1 MTNLAKQS
9 VFPRSFRLA
18 LTSIV
23 YILMN
28 WGNLFH
34 NKKNVLKWRSL
45 SLDLFLM
52 LIFHINSELILVTLL
67 KTFIRSG
74 WRCLYEL
81 NPHLQYFSII
91 FFTIKDV
98 LKCSMMDMFHFIFIS
113 FIVKYPKWL
122 EYNQVKKGW
131 HNILNVL
138 HKVFSVDDYILI
150 LRSLKSCFSNFSIF
164 FFFCEIRACSGCY
177 PEWYNK
183 INFKY
188 HNRVDFQSSFVL
200 FFHPQNH
207 DFELFKVFL

>member
-1 MTNLAKQS
+1 MESRQIWQKQS

-28 WGNLFH
+28 WGNLFR
-34 NKKNVLKWRSL
+34 NKKNVLKWRSLLGNL

-52 LIFHINSELILVTLL
+52 LIFHINSELILVRLL

-98 LKCSMMDMFHFIFIS
+98 LQCSMMDMFHFMFIS
-113 FIVKYPKWL
+113 FIVKYPIWL
-122 EYNQVKKGW
+122 EYNQVKKAW

-150 LRSLKSCFSNFSIF
+150 LSRTRSLKFCF
-164 FFFCEIRACSGCY
+164 
-177 PEWYNK
+177 
-183 INFKY
+183 
-188 HNRVDFQSSFVL
+188 
-200 FFHPQNH
+200 
-207 DFELFKVFL
+207 

>member
-1 MTNLAKQS
+1 MESWQIWQKQS

-67 KTFIRSG
+67 KTFIKSG

-81 NPHLQYFSII
+81 TPHLQYFSII

-98 LKCSMMDMFHFIFIS
+98 LQCSMVDMFHFIFIS

-122 EYNQVKKGW
+122 EYNQVKKAW

-138 HKVFSVDDYILI
+138 HKVFSVDDHILI
-150 LRSLKSCFSNFSIF
+150 LRRTHSLKSCF
-164 FFFCEIRACSGCY
+164 
-177 PEWYNK
+177 
-183 INFKY
+183 
-188 HNRVDFQSSFVL
+188 
-200 FFHPQNH
+200 
-207 DFELFKVFL
+207 